1 MTDPNEYTLP
11 QDVKSKGIIIMEEKN
26 IQGATILRGMTQD
39 GSARILVINSR
50 KIVDDMTKY
59 HHTSPTATAAL
70 GRTVT
75 AASMI
80 GTMLPEDGDT
90 VTVSISG
97 DGEAGKI
104 IAVGDYFGNVKGYI
118 QNPLVNPP
126 KKSNGKLD
134 VGAAV
139 GRGTI
144 SFVKSVGA
152 IEPQIGTI
160 ELVSGEIAED
170 IATYFAKSEQ
180 IPTVLS
186 LGVLVDTDYSC
197 LAAGGV
203 LIQLM
208 PFPDDKT
215 VDLIERNAQDL
226 VNVSRYFRDGLD
238 NKQIADIAMR
248 DIPYDIFDTLN
259 VEYKC
264 DCSRERMYKKI
275 KSLGKKE
282 ILTMLDEQAAEG
294 KARELTAVCRF
305 CNTEYTYTES
315 ELTK

>member
-1 MTDPNEYTLP
+1 MANT
-11 QDVKSKGIIIMEEKN
+11 EK
-26 IQGATILRGMTQD
+26 ATILRGMTHD

-50 KIVDDMTKY
+50 NIVNSMIGF

-70 GRTVT
+70 GRTIT

-80 GTMLPEDGDT
+80 GTMLPEEKDT
-90 VTVSISG
+90 VTIAIQG
-97 DGEAGKI
+97 NGEAGQL

-134 VGAAV
+134 VGAAI
-139 GRGTI
+139 GQGTI

-152 IEPQIGTI
+152 NEPQVGTV

-170 IATYFAKSEQ
+170 IATYFAQSEQ
-180 IPTVLS
+180 VPTVLS

-203 LIQLM
+203 LVQLM
-208 PFPDDKT
+208 PFPDDAT
-215 VDLIERNAQDL
+215 VDLIERNAADL
-226 VNVSRYFRDGLD
+226 SNISRYFNQGLD

-248 DIPYDIFDTLN
+248 DIPYDIFDTLE

-264 DCSRERMYKKI
+264 DCGHDRMKKKI
-275 KSLGKKE
+275 QSLGKKE
-282 ILTMLDEQAAEG
+282 ILTMLDEQEAEG
-294 KARELTAVCRF
+294 KPRELTAICRF
-305 CNTEYTYTES
+305 CNTEYTYS
-315 ELTK
+315 EKELLK

>member
-1 MTDPNEYTLP
+1 
-11 QDVKSKGIIIMEEKN
+11 MENQKN
-26 IQGATILRGMTQD
+26 IKTSTILRAMTRD
-39 GSARILVINSR
+39 GSARILVIDSR
-50 KIVDDMTKY
+50 KIVNDAIKY
-59 HHTSPTATAAL
+59 HKTSPTATAAL
-70 GRTVT
+70 GRLVT
-75 AASMI
+75 ATSMI
-80 GTMLPEDGDT
+80 GTMLPEPSDS
-90 VTVSISG
+90 VTVSIQG
-97 DGEAGKI
+97 DGEAGRI
-104 IAVGDYFGNVKGYI
+104 LAVGDYFGNVKGYI
-118 QNPLVNPP
+118 QNPSANPP
-126 KKSNGKLD
+126 KKPNGKLD

-197 LAAGGV
+197 LASGGV

-208 PFPDDKT
+208 PFPDENT

-226 VNVSRYFRDGLD
+226 VNISRLFEKGLD
-238 NKQIADIAMR
+238 NQAIADIAMR
-248 DIPYDIFDTLN
+248 DIPYDVFDTLE

-264 DCSRERMYKKI
+264 DCSEERMKKKI
-275 KSLGKKE
+275 KSLGKAE
-282 ILTMLDEQAAEG
+282 ILKMLDEQEAEG
-294 KARELTAVCRF
+294 KPRELTAICRF
-305 CNTEYTYTES
+305 CNTEYTYS
-315 ELTK
+315 EKALLK

>member
-1 MTDPNEYTLP
+1 M
-11 QDVKSKGIIIMEEKN
+11 SEKN
-26 IQGATILRGMTQD
+26 QKSTILRAMTRD

-50 KIVDDMTKY
+50 KIVDDMIKY
-59 HHTSPTATAAL
+59 HRTTPTATAAL

-80 GTMLPEDGDT
+80 GTMLPESADT
-90 VTVSISG
+90 VTISISG

-118 QNPLVNPP
+118 QNPMANPP
-126 KKSNGKLD
+126 KKPNGKLD

-139 GRGTI
+139 GAGTI

-152 IEPQIGTI
+152 NEPQIGTI

-180 IPTVLS
+180 VPTVLS
-186 LGVLVDTDYSC
+186 LGVLVDKDYSC

-208 PFPDDKT
+208 PFPDEAT
-215 VDLIERNAQDL
+215 VDLVERNAADL
-226 VNVSRYFRDGLD
+226 SNISRYFDKGLD
-238 NKQIADIAMR
+238 NKAIADIAMR
-248 DIPYDIFDTLN
+248 DIPYDVFDTLE

-264 DCSRERMYKKI
+264 DCGRQRMKKKI
-275 KSLGKKE
+275 QSLGKSE
-282 ILTMLDEQAAEG
+282 ILNMLSEQEAEG

-305 CNTEYTYTES
+305 CNTEYTYNED
-315 ELTK
+315 ELLKNL